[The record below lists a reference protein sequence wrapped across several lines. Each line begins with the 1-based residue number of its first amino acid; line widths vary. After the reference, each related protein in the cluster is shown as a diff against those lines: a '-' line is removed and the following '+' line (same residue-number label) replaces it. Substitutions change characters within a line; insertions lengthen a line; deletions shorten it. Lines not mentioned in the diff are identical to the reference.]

1 MGFDSS
7 AILEDILERPYITLG
22 MGAFSL
28 LLVLAIT
35 STRAWIKR
43 LGARW
48 VKLHKLVYL
57 AGILAILHYF
67 WLIKADYRPAIL
79 HGLILAGLLVT
90 RLLLA
95 RRRRRPRESKS

>member
-1 MGFDSS
+1 MPF
-7 AILEDILERPYITLG
+7 ATILEDILERPYITLG

-28 LLVLAIT
+28 LLVLAVT

-48 VKLHKLVYL
+48 IKLHKLVYV
-57 AGILAILHYF
+57 AGTLAILHYF
-67 WLIKADYRPAIL
+67 WLIKADYRPAIV
-79 HGLILAGLLVT
+79 HGLILAGLLAT

-95 RRRRRPRESKS
+95 RRRRSPRGSES